1 MFRIRVAMVY
11 STGFVLMPDLVREE
25 TSEISKEGM
34 WDFFG
39 FSPTIRLFSFH
50 LILWSHIGSGRPP
63 NAKSEDS

>member
-34 WDFFG
+34 WDLFLWFLSNYQVVFF
-39 FSPTIRLFSFH
+39 SS
-50 LILWSHIGSGRPP
+50 
-63 NAKSEDS
+63 DSVEPHWFR